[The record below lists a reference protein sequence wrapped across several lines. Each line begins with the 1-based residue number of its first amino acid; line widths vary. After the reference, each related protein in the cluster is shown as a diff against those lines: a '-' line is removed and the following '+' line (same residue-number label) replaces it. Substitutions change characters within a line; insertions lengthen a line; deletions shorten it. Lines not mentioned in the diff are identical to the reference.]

1 MVQFRGEAVT
11 RPSISV
17 VPEGHL
23 GYTADVPKYPYDV
36 AKAKALLAE
45 AGFPNGLTIKAIH
58 TTLPAMLA
66 TIEAT
71 QALLKEAGINLE
83 ITTVEH
89 ATFHAQIRQDLSQ
102 VVHDRQSTRLNSSH

>member
-45 AGFPNGLTIKAIH
+45 AGFPNGVTIKAIH
-58 TTLPAMLA
+58 TTLPGMLRSEEHTSELQSLMRISYA
-66 TIEAT
+66 VFC
-71 QALLKEAGINLE
+71 LKKKKEYS
-83 ITTVEH
+83 
-89 ATFHAQIRQDLSQ
+89 QIQTL
-102 VVHDRQSTRLNSSH
+102 

>member
-45 AGFPNGLTIKAIH
+45 AGFPNGVTIKAIH
-58 TTLPAMLA
+58 TTLPGMLA

-71 QALLKEAGINLE
+71 TPLLKEAGIHLE
-83 ITTVEH
+83 IKLGRESCRARVC
-89 ATFHAQIRQDLSQ
+89 QYL
-102 VVHDRQSTRLNSSH
+102 

>member
-45 AGFPNGLTIKAIH
+45 AGFPNGVTIKAIH
-58 TTLPAMLA
+58 TTLPGMLA

-71 QALLKEAGINLE
+71 PAPLQEAGTKPDLTPVEQAHLHNPIPHALN
-83 ITTVEH
+83 TVAH
-89 ATFHAQIRQDLSQ
+89 HPA
-102 VVHDRQSTRLNSSH
+102 N